1 MSSHQPPLARFLEA
15 QDAVWP
21 AVQAELAA
29 GRKTSHWMWFVF
41 PQLAGLGRS
50 ATARFY
56 GLRDLQEARAY
67 IGHPVLGPRL
77 VQCCELLR
85 ALPEDDPVCIF
96 GAVDALK
103 LRSCLT
109 LFAAAAPAQATFDDC
124 LRKFFDGKPDPLTA
138 QLLDA

>member
-77 VQCCELLR
+77 VQCCELLS

>member
-1 MSSHQPPLARFLEA
+1 MSSNQPPLARFLEA

-77 VQCCELLR
+77 VQCCELLS

>member
-77 VQCCELLR
+77 VQCCGLLS